1 MIVTVAVKRHLEK
14 LLERKVKAL
23 AKLEGEIDQIRE
35 LLEGVK

>member
-23 AKLEGEIDQIRE
+23 AKLESEIDQIRE